1 MVVVSPTRRRQ
12 ARLLG
17 AHYLARINS
26 SIAIVVAPRLTKH
39 SLHCSDLPV
48 LTVRSSTI
56 GPFTN
61 EETGTWRGNTCPG
74 SHSLEVLEPGFDVR
88 LFRSTKIVSLEG
100 NLKNLHICTTNGP

>member
-39 SLHCSDLPV
+39 SLHCNHCSDLPV

-56 GPFTN
+56 ALLAPLQMRKLGLG
-61 EETGTWRGNTCPG
+61 EGTLVQDHTAWKCW
-74 SHSLEVLEPGFDVR
+74 SLDLMSGFSGAPK
-88 LFRSTKIVSLEG
+88 LYL
-100 NLKNLHICTTNGP
+100 